1 MGSEGRGIRPL
12 IKKKCDFLLSIP
24 IMGKIDSLNVSV
36 AAGIIL
42 YEMVRQWE
50 KV

>member
-1 MGSEGRGIRPL
+1 
-12 IKKKCDFLLSIP
+12 
-24 IMGKIDSLNVSV
+24 MGKIDSLNVSV

-42 YEMVRQWE
+42 YEILKTFG